1 MLGVILTGHGS
12 FATGLYEAAVQ
23 IMGEQI
29 QFTAV
34 NFPDGMSSEQLEHQ
48 LIDALTVCDK
58 GDGVVF
64 LTDILGGS
72 PFRFAAMLSYQYPHI
87 EVISGTNMPLLLE
100 MLMQR
105 DAIDSA
111 SFRLLAIDNG
121 KQGVTSLWHEN
132 QKSPATNKECQ
143 DGI

>member
-23 IMGEQI
+23 IMGDQA

-34 NFPDGMSSEQLEHQ
+34 NFPDGMSSEQLEHK
-48 LIDALTVCDK
+48 LNHALKVCDN

-72 PFRFAAMLSYQYPHI
+72 PFRLAAMLSYQNQHI

-105 DAIDSA
+105 DTLNAA
-111 SFRLLAIDNG
+111 SFRMLAIDNG
-121 KQGVTSLWHEN
+121 KLGVTSLWHEN
-132 QKSPATNKECQ
+132 QKRPAINKECQ